1 MTTEEIDKAA
11 KEHAQKAWRAYD
23 SPPTHAIFETSN
35 DFKAG
40 ANFVNEYWQ
49 EKTRWKSLEA
59 EPPKEPKPFEE
70 VYLLLKHS
78 DGGYA
83 IKLSVSQNAV
93 NYWLTQG
100 FVEWKEIE

>member
-40 ANFVNEYWQ
+40 ADFVNEYWQ
-49 EKTRWKSLEA
+49 EKSALNIADVMFSFLNFVREQKPTMVNHGDKISL
-59 EPPKEPKPFEE
+59 FELE
-70 VYLLLKHS
+70 RL
-78 DGGYA
+78 
-83 IKLSVSQNAV
+83 
-93 NYWLTQG
+93 
-100 FVEWKEIE
+100 VEKFKNRA

>member
-40 ANFVNEYWQ
+40 ADFVNEYWQ
-49 EKTRWKSLEA
+49 EKTRWKSLEK
-59 EPPKEPKPFEE
+59 EPPKFEGQKYE
-70 VYLLLKHS
+70 VLVRFSPGIHDIVCIVGLRS
-78 DGGYA
+78 VERAIAAGY
-83 IKLSVSQNAV
+83 K
-93 NYWLTQG
+93 
-100 FVEWKEIE
+100 EWKEIE

>member
-40 ANFVNEYWQ
+40 ADFVNEYWQ
-49 EKTRWKSLEA
+49 EKTRWKSLET
-59 EPPKEPKPFEE
+59 EPPKFEGQKYE
-70 VYLLLKHS
+70 VLVRFSPEIHDIVCIVGLRS
-78 DGGYA
+78 VERAIAAGY
-83 IKLSVSQNAV
+83 K
-93 NYWLTQG
+93 
-100 FVEWKEIE
+100 EWKEIE